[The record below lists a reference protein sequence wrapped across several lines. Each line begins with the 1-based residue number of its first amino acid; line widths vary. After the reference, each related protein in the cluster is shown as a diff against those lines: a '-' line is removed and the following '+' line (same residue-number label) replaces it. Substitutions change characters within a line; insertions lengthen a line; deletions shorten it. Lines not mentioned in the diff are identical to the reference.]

1 LTATLITGQF
11 LKVLE
16 KTDPEQALKLREE
29 LKHEKYVNDIVDLDV

>member
-1 LTATLITGQF
+1 LITGQF